1 MSRTNWRTPIGAGLS
16 QAAHLRGEYATEVHR
31 LCAPDRDA
39 ETDRPRIA
47 AMSLVSVF
55 AILLVVGVAVLG
67 AAALVALVL
76 LLVRGRS
83 VES

>member
-1 MSRTNWRTPIGAGLS
+1 
-16 QAAHLRGEYATEVHR
+16 VHR

-39 ETDRPRIA
+39 ETYRPRIA

-55 AILLVVGVAVLG
+55 AILLIVGVAALG

>member
-1 MSRTNWRTPIGAGLS
+1 MAYFGGVLACHVR
-16 QAAHLRGEYATEVHR
+16 R
-31 LCAPDRDA
+31 LCAPDRGA
-39 ETDRPRIA
+39 ERDGPRIA

-55 AILLVVGVAVLG
+55 AILLVVGVAALG

>member
-1 MSRTNWRTPIGAGLS
+1 MRFGGVLAC
-16 QAAHLRGEYATEVHR
+16 EVNR
-31 LCAPDRDA
+31 LCAPDPGA
-39 ETDRPRIA
+39 EAPGPRIA